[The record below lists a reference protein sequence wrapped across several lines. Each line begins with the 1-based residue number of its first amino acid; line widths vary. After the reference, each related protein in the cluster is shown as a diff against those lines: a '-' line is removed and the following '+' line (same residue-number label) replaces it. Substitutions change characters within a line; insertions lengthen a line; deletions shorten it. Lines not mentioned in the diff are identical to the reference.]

1 MDNEMKLELLL
12 DEVENFLN
20 SLPLGIDVNLD
31 TDDYTNASPDDN
43 TLSLGYDL
51 VEPSKSAK
59 LVDRFY
65 QAIHS
70 TIDLKLDIHTAT
82 YSVLHELGHI
92 IGFSVYGNQIEKVNH
107 IYQFAREHSQELT
120 MKYGVLRGMSTYFYQ
135 ISELDA
141 NIYANMLR
149 LAYPEQIKKLDIAVR
164 AVLTMPD

>member
-1 MDNEMKLELLL
+1 MENEMKLELLL

-20 SLPLGIDVNLD
+20 SIPLGIDVNLD
-31 TDDYTNASPDDN
+31 TDDYTNASPDEN
-43 TLSLGYDL
+43 TLSLGIDL
-51 VEPSKSAK
+51 VEPNESAK

-65 QAIHS
+65 QAMHS

-92 IGFSVYGNQIEKVNH
+92 IGFSVYGNQIEKVSH
-107 IYQFAREHSQELT
+107 IYQIEREHSSDLSI
-120 MKYGVLRGMSTYFYQ
+120 KYGVLRGMSRYFYQ

-149 LAYPEQIKKLDIAVR
+149 LAYPDQIKKLDISIR